1 MDGANG
7 SNGGAPVMLENKEVV
22 FNHIPNLSDEV
33 YLYISDPV
41 IVKCKFNDGW
51 GFGFNMTTKME
62 GSFPHTYVA
71 PCVNESD
78 VASGGGG
85 GGGSLPGAM
94 RNQWIDGIERA
105 SFQIRQRR
113 SSIFGPPSGFNE
125 FVDGTGLGS
134 GTAGSDVGRLLHE

>member
-7 SNGGAPVMLENKEVV
+7 SNGSAPVMLENKEVV
-22 FNHIPNLSDEV
+22 FNYIPNLSDEI

-41 IVKCKFNDGW
+41 IVKCKFDDGW

-62 GSFPHTYVA
+62 GSFPHA
-71 PCVNESD
+71 NVNESD

-85 GGGSLPGAM
+85 GGSGGGSLPAAVQD
-94 RNQWIDGIERA
+94 QWIDGIERA

-113 SSIFGPPSGFNE
+113 SLFGPPSRFNE
-125 FVDGTGLGS
+125 LADGTGLGS
-134 GTAGSDVGRLLHE
+134 GGRVRRGGLTARVSL